1 MKNLLIITILFLTTI
16 IQLNSQNSLSARV
29 ITVSTHPFAESN
41 LALHKNPIDNLG
53 YVTLEPGLI
62 LSYDRYLFKKFSF
75 RFSTA
80 VMNDRFNLLA
90 GYSQILLKYKILK
103 YYKHSLY
110 VGFGPAIHYSTNKIY
125 IENYVNEDNYS
136 IVNNTMYKFSWLS
149 GLVEY
154 NYYMTKEIDLALALN
169 HIHPRSVALSIG
181 VRFDI
186 PDPNGKGCNC
196 PSFR

>member
-1 MKNLLIITILFLTTI
+1 MKKALLFFILFSATILY
-16 IQLNSQNSLSARV
+16 LNSQNSLSARI

-41 LALHKNPIDNLG
+41 LALHQNPIDNSG
-53 YVTLEPGLI
+53 YLTFEPGLV

-110 VGFGPAIHYSTNKIY
+110 VGFGPAFHYETDKTF
-125 IENYVNEDNYS
+125 IENYQNEDNYS
-136 IVNNTMYKFSWLS
+136 IVNNTMYKISWLS

-154 NYYMTKEIDLALALN
+154 NYYLNKKTDLALALN
-169 HIHPRSVALSIG
+169 HIHPRTIAISIG

-186 PDPNGKGCNC
+186 PDTNGKGCNC

>member
-1 MKNLLIITILFLTTI
+1 MKKALLFFILISASILQVI
-16 IQLNSQNSLSARV
+16 SQNSLSARI

-41 LALHKNPIDNLG
+41 LALHKNPIDNSG
-53 YVTLEPGLI
+53 YLTFEPGLVF
-62 LSYDRYLFKKFSF
+62 SYDRYLFKKFSF

-80 VMNDRFNLLA
+80 LMNDRFNLLA

-110 VGFGPAIHYSTNKIY
+110 LGFGPAIHYETDKTF

-136 IVNNTMYKFSWLS
+136 IVNNTMYKISWLS

-154 NYYMTKEIDLALALN
+154 NYYLNKKTDLALALN
-169 HIHPRSVALSIG
+169 HIHPRTIAISIG
-181 VRFDI
+181 VRFDM